1 MTMTTTTA
9 SLTHVNWNASATHS
23 TPLTCQTTWMAMASV
38 MRLIPTWTA
47 MVCSMMWKLTRA
59 STTTPLTLE
68 RILQTL
74 TPMVMASVTGLKFL
88 PTAVA
93 LLDPMRSRSTPL
105 QRSTLMATA
114 CRTDSTVI
122 PQAHLHLSRTS
133 MMTTILGRMKWK
145 PCAEAVPLTPWTDQT
160 TLMAM
165 EHVMHWMM

>member
-9 SLTHVNWNASATHS
+9 SLTQQKWNASATHS
-23 TPLTCQTTWMAMASV
+23 TPLTCQTTWMAMVSV
-38 MRLIPTWTA
+38 MHLIPTWTA

-74 TPMVMASVTGLKFL
+74 TPMVMASVTDLKFL
-88 PTAVA
+88 PTADA

-122 PQAHLHLSRTS
+122 PQAHRHLSRTS
-133 MMTTILGRMKWK
+133 MMTTILGRMKSK
-145 PCAEAVPLTPWTDQT
+145 PCAEAVQLTPWTDQT
-160 TLMAM
+160 TPMAM